1 MPFSFSQSCRF
12 SCSLLR
18 VETVAEILCLFE
30 AVARTDHVGAKASGQ
45 DRNPRSAANI
55 ADPASA
61 AVAHQ
66 SDDRALV
73 AIAGG
78 THRHRDAC
86 DGTAPSAPF
95 QRLTIDQ
102 TDRPDQQR
110 REGLALGQHPG
121 LNVGE
126 GHDIRSEEHT
136 SELQSLMRISYAVFC
151 LKKKT

>member
-1 MPFSFSQSCRF
+1 MPFSSSQSCRF

-18 VETVAEILCLFE
+18 VETDAELLCLFE
-30 AVARTDHVGAKASGQ
+30 AVSRTDHVGAKASGQ

-55 ADPASA
+55 ADPSSA

-95 QRLTIDQ
+95 QRLTIDNTALPAQ
-102 TDRPDQQR
+102 TP
-110 REGLALGQHPG
+110 REG
-121 LNVGE
+121 GE
-126 GHDIRSEEHT
+126 HGT
-136 SELQSLMRISYAVFC
+136 SAGPNSCEGTAP
-151 LKKKT
+151 

>member
-1 MPFSFSQSCRF
+1 MIRRPPRSTR
-12 SCSLLR
+12 
-18 VETVAEILCLFE
+18 TDTLFPYATLFRS

-86 DGTAPSAPF
+86 DGTPPSAPF
-95 QRLTIDQ
+95 TRLPIDQ
-102 TDRPDQQR
+102 TDRPDHQR
-110 REGLALGQHPG
+110 RQGLDLGQPPG
-121 LNVGE
+121 LYVARAAEPATRPDGRTE
-126 GHDIRSEEHT
+126 
-136 SELQSLMRISYAVFC
+136 
-151 LKKKT
+151 

>member
-1 MPFSFSQSCRF
+1 MPCSASQSCRF

-18 VETVAEILCLFE
+18 VETDAEILCLFE

-78 THRHRDAC
+78 THR
-86 DGTAPSAPF
+86 T
-95 QRLTIDQ
+95 
-102 TDRPDQQR
+102 
-110 REGLALGQHPG
+110 
-121 LNVGE
+121 
-126 GHDIRSEEHT
+126 RSEGGRAGKEGV
-136 SELQSLMRISYAVFC
+136 SKRRYRRSPVI
-151 LKKKT
+151 

>member
-1 MPFSFSQSCRF
+1 MPCSASQSCRF

-18 VETVAEILCLFE
+18 VETDAEILCLFE

-86 DGTAPSAPF
+86 AGTAPSAPF
-95 QRLTIDQ
+95 PRLTIAP
-102 TDRPDQQR
+102 T
-110 REGLALGQHPG
+110 
-121 LNVGE
+121 
-126 GHDIRSEEHT
+126 RSDEHT

-151 LKKKT
+151 VKKKK